1 VTDSLIAVRR
11 IETDIETYLAQVGE
25 VFRAFR
31 QQDSGNVAYGVL
43 APEGTPPPDGTRSP
57 DGTPSAGRRWFVK
70 HAADP
75 RAILS
80 LRRAQALNTRVR
92 HPALPRFYN
101 AFETPGG
108 LALVYEWVPGELL
121 YYPGRTPPDRRR
133 DPAFAPVRFRA
144 LPVEKILDALDTIYD
159 LHLLLADHGY
169 IAVDFYDGC
178 IMYDFEGART
188 YVCDLDEY
196 QLGPFA
202 LDMDRGFGSH
212 RFMAP
217 EEFQRGAR
225 IDQVTNVFTLGRTA
239 MLLLGD
245 GTVSFDGWAGT
256 EAMKAVVQRATDP
269 DRAVRYPSVR
279 AFVDAWHSA
288 VGS

>member
-1 VTDSLIAVRR
+1 MSHPLTEVHSIGVGV
-11 IETDIETYLAQVGE
+11 EVYLAQIGQ

-31 QQDSGNVAYGVL
+31 QQDSGNLAYGVRS
-43 APEGTPPPDGTRSP
+43 EGQ
-57 DGTPSAGRRWFVK
+57 RWFVK
-70 HAADP
+70 HSSEP
-75 RAILS
+75 RAFPG
-80 LRRAQALNTRVR
+80 LRRAQALNARVQ

-101 AFETPGG
+101 AFETADG

-121 YYPGRTPPDRRR
+121 YLPSRTLPERRQ
-133 DPAFAPVRFRA
+133 DPTFPPVRFRA
-144 LPVEKILDALDTIYD
+144 LPGDDILDALDTIYD
-159 LHLLLADHGY
+159 LHVLLADQGY

-178 IMYDFEGART
+178 IMYDFGRSRT

-196 QLGPFA
+196 RLGPFT
-202 LDMDRGFGSH
+202 LDRDRGLGSR

-245 GTVSFDGWAGT
+245 GTVSFDGWVGT
-256 EAMKAVVQRATDP
+256 EAIKRVVQRATEQE
-269 DRAVRYPSVR
+269 RGKRFPSVR
-279 AFVDAWHSA
+279 AFVESWREA
-288 VGS
+288 VDS

>member
-1 VTDSLIAVRR
+1 MADSLIAVRR
-11 IETDIETYLAQVGE
+11 IETDIETYLAQAGE

-31 QQDSGNVAYGVL
+31 QQDSGNVAYGVRS
-43 APEGTPPPDGTRSP
+43 PDGTPSR

-70 HAADP
+70 HSTEP
-75 RAILS
+75 RGILS

-121 YYPGRTPPDRRR
+121 YYPSRTPPERRR
-133 DPAFAPVRFRA
+133 DPAYPPVRFRA
-144 LPVEKILDALDTIYD
+144 LPEGRILNALNTIYD
-159 LHLLLADHGY
+159 LHLLLANEGY

-178 IMYDFEGART
+178 IMYDFDGART

-196 QLGPFA
+196 RLGPFA
-202 LDMDRGFGSH
+202 LDMDRGFGSS

-239 MLLLGD
+239 LLLLGD
-245 GTVSFDGWAGT
+245 GKVSFDRWVGT
-256 EAMKAVVQRATDP
+256 EGMKQVVQRATDP
-269 DRAVRYPSVR
+269 DRAMRFPSVR
-279 AFVDAWHSA
+279 AFVEAWRSA
-288 VGS
+288 VRQSSS